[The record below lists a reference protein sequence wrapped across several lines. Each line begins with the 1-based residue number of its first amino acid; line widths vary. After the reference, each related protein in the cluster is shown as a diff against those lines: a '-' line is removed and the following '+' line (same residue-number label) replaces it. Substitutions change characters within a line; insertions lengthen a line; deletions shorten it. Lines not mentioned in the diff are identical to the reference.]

1 MLEYDPKR
9 RILPFNALQ
18 ASFFKRNYDDTQT
31 LNHPPVAT
39 ATTNVLLANTNN
51 NGTNSVNSLLPPNNS
66 LIANH
71 TSIPLSA
78 NLNSNGSPNLDPS
91 KCSK

>member
-18 ASFFKRNYDDTQT
+18 ASFFKRTYDDTSNI
-31 LNHPPVAT
+31 NHSSSSTTT
-39 ATTNVLLANTNN
+39 AAAANVLLTNSTNN
-51 NGTNSVNSLLPPNNS
+51 NGTNSLLQQTNPSL
-66 LIANH
+66 
-71 TSIPLSA
+71 

-91 KCSK
+91 KKRIFMKLNS